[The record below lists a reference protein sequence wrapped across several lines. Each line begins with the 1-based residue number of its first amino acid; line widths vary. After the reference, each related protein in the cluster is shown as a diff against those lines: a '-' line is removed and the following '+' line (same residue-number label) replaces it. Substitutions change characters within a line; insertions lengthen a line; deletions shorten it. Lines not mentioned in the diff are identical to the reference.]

1 LDIAITPEDIAGPP
15 AGRWPF
21 LQTLGW
27 GVLIILLSTLIQ
39 GLMFVAFA
47 AVDLYARHYLSNLSR
62 AYIQEVLVYEGG
74 RGAVIFSTIIVSDLL
89 CVAAILLIVVLK
101 RQTLQDYL
109 SVYRVRPSV
118 LFKWIG
124 AVGGF
129 VILTNLAAG
138 FFHLDF
144 GGEGMAKLYVATQPA
159 WLFWAAAI
167 IAAPIFEEV
176 MFRGFL
182 FRGFQ
187 ASFLGTS
194 GAIGL
199 TAVLWAALHLQY
211 NLYGIAFIALTG
223 ILFGL
228 ARVRTGSLIVPLIL
242 HALLN
247 FSDMVAYSLSGVAGP

>member
-1 LDIAITPEDIAGPP
+1 LDIAITPEDVAGPP
-15 AGRWPF
+15 VGRWPF

-27 GVLIILLSTLIQ
+27 SVVIIILSTLIQ
-39 GLMFVAFA
+39 GVMFVAFA
-47 AVDLYARHYLSNLSR
+47 AADVFGRHHAPSLSPG
-62 AYIQEVLVYEGG
+62 YILQILTYEAG
-74 RGAVIFSTIIVSDLL
+74 RGAVIFSTVIVSDLL

-109 SVYRVRPSV
+109 SVYRVRPV
-118 LFKWIG
+118 ILFKWIG
-124 AVGGF
+124 VVGGF
-129 VILTNLAAG
+129 AILTNLAAG
-138 FFHLDF
+138 FLHLDF
-144 GGEGMAKLYVATQPA
+144 GGEGMARLYVATQPV
-159 WLFWAAAI
+159 WLFWAAAV
-167 IAAPIFEEV
+167 IAAPVFEEV

-199 TAVLWAALHLQY
+199 TAVLWAALHIQY
-211 NLYGIAFIALTG
+211 NLYGIVFIAVTG

-228 ARVRTGSLIVPLIL
+228 ARARTGSLIVPLIL

-247 FSDMVAYSLSGVAGP
+247 FSDMVAYAVWGTT